1 MGDKKN
7 EDFVVQIS
15 DGGFAG
21 NEKEAFMTKATPSRT
36 RGQNEFSQSLSKLD
50 NSPPLSVVAYCF
62 SSISMTV
69 VNKYVVSGTFW
80 NLNFFYLA
88 IQVLRPSSPDSRQ
101 CGKILRY
108 VKCS

>member
-15 DGGFAG
+15 NGSFD
-21 NEKEAFMTKATPSRT
+21 KEAKAVSPRT
-36 RGQNEFSQSLSKLD
+36 RGQNDFSQSLSKLD
-50 NSPPLSVVAYCF
+50 NNPPLSIVAYCF

-88 IQVLRPSSPDSRQ
+88 IQVLRPFLTSRQ
-101 CGKILRY
+101 Y
-108 VKCS
+108 VKDLK